1 MKNILIAFGIVMFTL
16 FVLSFVFTSAKA
28 DEPNTKLECSAFVN
42 EKICNMTEEE
52 AEQWFWKI
60 LQAIIDSE
68 KPEEQQPVDESDI
81 HVNLK
86 NIKNKELIKI

>member
-16 FVLSFVFTSAKA
+16 FVLSFVFTSAGA
-28 DEPNTKLECSAFVN
+28 DEPKLDCSTFIN

-52 AEQWFWKI
+52 AERWFWEV

-68 KPEEQQPVDESDI
+68 KPEEEQPVDESVI
-81 HVNLK
+81 HASLT
-86 NIKNKELIKI
+86 ITEEHR

>member
-1 MKNILIAFGIVMFTL
+1 
-16 FVLSFVFTSAKA
+16 
-28 DEPNTKLECSAFVN
+28 
-42 EKICNMTEEE
+42 MTEEE

-60 LQAIIDSE
+60 LQAIMDSE
-68 KPEEQQPVDESDI
+68 KPEEEQPVDELDI

>member
-16 FVLSFVFTSAKA
+16 FILSFAFKSVKA
-28 DEPNTKLECSAFVN
+28 E
-42 EKICNMTEEE
+42 
-52 AEQWFWKI
+52 
-60 LQAIIDSE
+60 
-68 KPEEQQPVDESDI
+68 QPVDELDI

>member
-16 FVLSFVFTSAKA
+16 FVLSFVFTSVKA
-28 DEPNTKLECSAFVN
+28 DEPNTKLECSTFVN

>member
-1 MKNILIAFGIVMFTL
+1 MKNILIAFGIVSFTL
-16 FVLSFVFTSAKA
+16 FILSFVFKTVKA
-28 DEPNTKLECSAFVN
+28 DEPNTKLECSTFVN
-42 EKICNMTEEE
+42 EKICNMTEAE
-52 AEQWFWKI
+52 AELWFWQI

-68 KPEEQQPVDESDI
+68 KPAEEQPVDRSSI